1 MQRRIPS
8 VLAAMALAS
17 VVFCIRAGGGEA
29 AGGKAPDCVYVGTP
43 NDVVAKMLAMAKI
56 TKDDVVY
63 DPGCGDGR
71 MVIAAAR
78 KYGCRGVGFEIV
90 PKLVAEGRQIAKKRK
105 VDHLVSIEDKDIYTV
120 DYSKATVISMYLL
133 PDMIVK
139 LLPALEKMKP
149 GSALINTAR
158 GDLVNE
164 ADLVWALEQGP
175 LRAAALDVLGQEP
188 PGPGHPF
195 LARDDVLVTPH
206 MGPHTAEATSAMGE
220 RALDDLLAVLSGRA
234 PRYPI

>member
-1 MQRRIPS
+1 MQRVIPG
-8 VLAAMALAS
+8 VLAMAALTSFAS
-17 VVFCIRAGGGEA
+17 YARCDDKA
-29 AGGKAPDCVYVGTP
+29 AGDKTPDCVYVGTP
-43 NDVVAKMLAMAKI
+43 NDVVAKMLDMAKI

-105 VDHLVSIEDKDIYTV
+105 VDHLVTIEDKDIYTV

-139 LLPALEKMKP
+139 LRPLLEKMKP
-149 GSALINTAR
+149 GSRIVAHDYAIKDVAPDDTQVMTSNEDNVKHTLYLYTLPLKKEAAG
-158 GDLVNE
+158 GD
-164 ADLVWALEQGP
+164 
-175 LRAAALDVLGQEP
+175 
-188 PGPGHPF
+188 
-195 LARDDVLVTPH
+195 
-206 MGPHTAEATSAMGE
+206 
-220 RALDDLLAVLSGRA
+220 
-234 PRYPI
+234 

>member
-29 AGGKAPDCVYVGTP
+29 AGGNKAPDCVYVGTP

-139 LLPALEKMKP
+139 LRPALEKMKA
-149 GSALINTAR
+149 GSRIVAHDYSIK
-158 GDLVNE
+158 GVEPDDLVVMTSNE
-164 ADLVWALEQGP
+164 DNVKHTLYLYTLP
-175 LRAAALDVLGQEP
+175 LKPASDR
-188 PGPGHPF
+188 
-195 LARDDVLVTPH
+195 
-206 MGPHTAEATSAMGE
+206 
-220 RALDDLLAVLSGRA
+220 
-234 PRYPI
+234 

>member
-105 VDHLVSIEDKDIYTV
+105 VDHLVYIEDKDIYTV

-139 LLPALEKMKP
+139 LRPALEKMKA
-149 GSALINTAR
+149 GSRIVAHDYSIK
-158 GDLVNE
+158 GVEPDDLVVMTSNE
-164 ADLVWALEQGP
+164 DNVKHTLYLYTLP
-175 LRAAALDVLGQEP
+175 LKPASDR
-188 PGPGHPF
+188 
-195 LARDDVLVTPH
+195 
-206 MGPHTAEATSAMGE
+206 
-220 RALDDLLAVLSGRA
+220 
-234 PRYPI
+234 

>member
-139 LLPALEKMKP
+139 LRPALEKMKA
-149 GSALINTAR
+149 GSRIVAHDYSIK
-158 GDLVNE
+158 GVEPDDLVVMTSNE
-164 ADLVWALEQGP
+164 DNVKHTLYLYTLP
-175 LRAAALDVLGQEP
+175 LKPASDR
-188 PGPGHPF
+188 
-195 LARDDVLVTPH
+195 
-206 MGPHTAEATSAMGE
+206 
-220 RALDDLLAVLSGRA
+220 
-234 PRYPI
+234 

>member
-139 LLPALEKMKP
+139 LRPALEKMKA
-149 GSALINTAR
+149 GSRIVAHDYSIK
-158 GDLVNE
+158 GYE
-164 ADLVWALEQGP
+164 A
-175 LRAAALDVLGQEP
+175 
-188 PGPGHPF
+188 
-195 LARDDVLVTPH
+195 DDVLVMTSNEDNVK
-206 MGPHTAEATSAMGE
+206 HTLYLYTLPLKKEAAQ
-220 RALDDLLAVLSGRA
+220 
-234 PRYPI
+234 